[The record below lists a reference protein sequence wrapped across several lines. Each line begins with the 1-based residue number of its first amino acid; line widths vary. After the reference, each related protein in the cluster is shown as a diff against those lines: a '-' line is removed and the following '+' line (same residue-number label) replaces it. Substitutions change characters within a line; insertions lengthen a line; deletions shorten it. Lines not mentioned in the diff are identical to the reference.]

1 MSAEEIELGRSA
13 GWSPSLEDQDA
24 ALYAPCSSSP
34 MPPTF
39 GFEDCRVY
47 EDAVSALD
55 ESSNLAGRIFAE
67 RELRQR
73 RWDAERKGALA
84 AYFRPAFQ
92 SGGFNN
98 GLKLQAQDMAAR
110 NAAEHQRLSPRAAY
124 GTPGAAGLREFDGRE
139 EHPERH
145 LAGRFDACFAT
156 RSVDYDGATMRR
168 QAAADLSSNFHDQ
181 PEEISLN
188 NRPKKCRM
196 SENHARL
203 MPPKQGSMD
212 LLFYTQMHVNAADME
227 AFEARAAAA
236 CGTRGPYVGHP
247 DGTKN
252 EMTRRNGC
260 GAHPDAPR
268 RALHLGPPGW
278 CPAND
283 FDACFATRSVDY
295 DGATMRRQAAADQAP
310 FQAGRP
316 RELPRK
322 LPKGK
327 SAYLEEV
334 VMSPIKVP
342 RPGKRPEKA
351 AGAALLRA
359 KQARKQQETHLQH
372 LRVTR
377 GTLQQ
382 STHRVQTPGSRH
394 TSARPGSHIVGA
406 TMSTTAMG
414 SAGSQIVNLMSIE

>member
-1 MSAEEIELGRSA
+1 MRFTISSNASRERKNKMSAEEMELGRSA

-168 QAAADLSSNFHDQ
+168 QAAAD
-181 PEEISLN
+181 
-188 NRPKKCRM
+188 
-196 SENHARL
+196 
-203 MPPKQGSMD
+203 
-212 LLFYTQMHVNAADME
+212 
-227 AFEARAAAA
+227 
-236 CGTRGPYVGHP
+236 
-247 DGTKN
+247 
-252 EMTRRNGC
+252 
-260 GAHPDAPR
+260 
-268 RALHLGPPGW
+268 
-278 CPAND
+278 
-283 FDACFATRSVDY
+283 
-295 DGATMRRQAAADQAP
+295 QAP